1 MISAFQFIVP
11 ILRGGHRGLL
21 RGVSLFAA
29 TCLLSVSLLA
39 QNATPAGDN
48 AGRRQRGGGQD
59 NGGGRG
65 NFDPAQMQD
74 RMLNYL
80 REQFGVTDDSEWSVI
95 AERIGKVLEL
105 RRNAPAGGM
114 GLAFAGRGGAG
125 GGGAAGSDGGR
136 GRGGRGGSVS
146 PEQDALRAA
155 LVDKLPDAEIKARLA
170 RLREVRAQNA
180 GKVEKAQEDLRAVLT
195 PRQEAMAVM
204 AGLLP

>member
-1 MISAFQFIVP
+1 MISSFQFIVP
-11 ILRGGHRGLL
+11 VLRRGHRGLL
-21 RGVSLFAA
+21 RGVSLLAA

-39 QNATPAGDN
+39 QNATPPGDN

-65 NFDPAQMQD
+65 NFDPAQLQD

-114 GLAFAGRGGAG
+114 GLAFAGRGGA
-125 GGGAAGSDGGR
+125 ADSDGGR

-195 PRQEAMAVM
+195 TRQEAIAVM